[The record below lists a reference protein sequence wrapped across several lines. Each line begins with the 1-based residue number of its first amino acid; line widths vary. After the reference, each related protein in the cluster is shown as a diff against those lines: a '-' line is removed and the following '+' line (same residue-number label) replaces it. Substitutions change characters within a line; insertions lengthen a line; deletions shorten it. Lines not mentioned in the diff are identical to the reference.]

1 MSINSRDQLLLKGRP
16 EIPSIQNTTKTLDLE
31 VFQNKVLRPILK
43 LQNTIFV
50 SVFLDELRRK
60 KQDSTTFN
68 SEDKHKSIQRHLNT
82 NSSLKQRFLGIVMG
96 LFTNTEMDFYQR
108 HMSAINK
115 RIFSMLKIRLEDQ
128 LI

>member
-1 MSINSRDQLLLKGRP
+1 MSINSRDQFLLKGRP
-16 EIPSIQNTTKTLDLE
+16 EIPSIQNTAETLDLE

-60 KQDSTTFN
+60 KQDFTTFN
-68 SEDKHKSIQRHLNT
+68 SEDKHKAIKRHLNT

-96 LFTNTEMDFYQR
+96 LFTNAEMDFYQR
-108 HMSAINK
+108 RMSAINK

>member
-1 MSINSRDQLLLKGRP
+1 MCFTVICGSDHLKTSGVVR
-16 EIPSIQNTTKTLDLE
+16 QT
-31 VFQNKVLRPILK
+31 
-43 LQNTIFV
+43 
-50 SVFLDELRRK
+50 
-60 KQDSTTFN
+60 
-68 SEDKHKSIQRHLNT
+68 
-82 NSSLKQRFLGIVMG
+82 SLKQRFLGIVMG

>member
-1 MSINSRDQLLLKGRP
+1 MKGRP
-16 EIPSIQNTTKTLDLE
+16 EIPSIQNTTKTLDIE

-50 SVFLDELRRK
+50 SVFLDELKRK
-60 KQDSTTFN
+60 KQDFTAFN
-68 SEDKHKSIQRHLNT
+68 SEDKHKAIQRHLNT

>member
-1 MSINSRDQLLLKGRP
+1 MSINSRDQFLMKGRP
-16 EIPSIQNTTKTLDLE
+16 EIPSIQNTTKTLDIE

-43 LQNTIFV
+43 FQNTIFV

-60 KQDSTTFN
+60 KQDFTTFN
-68 SEDKHKSIQRHLNT
+68 SEDKHKAIQRHLNT

>member
-1 MSINSRDQLLLKGRP
+1 MKINSRDQFLLIGRP
-16 EIPSIQNTTKTLDLE
+16 GIPIQNTNKTLDLE

-43 LQNTIFV
+43 LQNIIFV

-60 KQDSTTFN
+60 KQDFKACN
-68 SEDKHKSIQRHLNT
+68 SEEKHKLIQSNLNK
-82 NSSLKQRFLGIVMG
+82 NSNLKQRYLGIVMG
-96 LFTNTEMDFYQR
+96 LFTHAEMDFYQR
-108 HMSAINK
+108 HMPGINK

>member
-1 MSINSRDQLLLKGRP
+1 MSINSRDQFLLKGRP

-60 KQDSTTFN
+60 KQDFTTFN
-68 SEDKHKSIQRHLNT
+68 SENKHKAIQRHLNT
-82 NSSLKQRFLGIVMG
+82 NSNLKQRFLGIVMG

-108 HMSAINK
+108 HISAINK
-115 RIFSMLKIRLEDQ
+115 RIFSMLKIRLKDQ

>member
-1 MSINSRDQLLLKGRP
+1 MSINSRDQFLLKGRP

-60 KQDSTTFN
+60 KQDFTTFN
-68 SEDKHKSIQRHLNT
+68 SEDKHIAIQRHLNT

-108 HMSAINK
+108 HMAAINK

>member
-1 MSINSRDQLLLKGRP
+1 MSINSRDQFLLKGRP

-60 KQDSTTFN
+60 KQDFTSFN
-68 SEDKHKSIQRHLNT
+68 SEDKHKAIQRHLNT
-82 NSSLKQRFLGIVMG
+82 NTSLKQRFLGIVMG

>member
-1 MSINSRDQLLLKGRP
+1 MSINSRDQFLLKGRP

-50 SVFLDELRRK
+50 SVLLDELRSK
-60 KQDSTTFN
+60 KQDFTTFN
-68 SEDKHKSIQRHLNT
+68 SEDKHKAIQRHLNT

>member
-1 MSINSRDQLLLKGRP
+1 MSINSRDQFLLKGRP

-43 LQNTIFV
+43 FQNTIFV

-60 KQDSTTFN
+60 KQDFTTFN

>member
-1 MSINSRDQLLLKGRP
+1 MSINSRDQFLLKGRP
-16 EIPSIQNTTKTLDLE
+16 EIPSIQNTTRTLDLE

-60 KQDSTTFN
+60 KQDFTTFN
-68 SEDKHKSIQRHLNT
+68 SEDKHKAIQRYLNT

>member
-1 MSINSRDQLLLKGRP
+1 MSINSRDQFLLKGRP
-16 EIPSIQNTTKTLDLE
+16 EIPSIQNTTRTLDLE

-60 KQDSTTFN
+60 KQDFTTFS
-68 SEDKHKSIQRHLNT
+68 SEDKHKAIQRNLNT

>member
-1 MSINSRDQLLLKGRP
+1 MSINSRDQFLMKGRP
-16 EIPSIQNTTKTLDLE
+16 EIPSIQNTTKTLDIE

-60 KQDSTTFN
+60 KQDFTTFN
-68 SEDKHKSIQRHLNT
+68 SEDKHKAIQFHLNT

>member
-1 MSINSRDQLLLKGRP
+1 MSINSRDQFLMKGRP
-16 EIPSIQNTTKTLDLE
+16 EIPSIQNTTKTLDIE

-43 LQNTIFV
+43 LQNIIFV

-60 KQDSTTFN
+60 KQDFTTFN
-68 SEDKHKSIQRHLNT
+68 SEDKYKAIQRHLNT

>member
-1 MSINSRDQLLLKGRP
+1 MSINSRDQFLMKGRP
-16 EIPSIQNTTKTLDLE
+16 EIPFIQNTTKTLDIE

-60 KQDSTTFN
+60 KQDFTTFN
-68 SEDKHKSIQRHLNT
+68 SEDKYKAIQRHLNT

>member
-1 MSINSRDQLLLKGRP
+1 MSINSRDQFLMKGRP
-16 EIPSIQNTTKTLDLE
+16 EIPFIQNTTKTLDIE

-60 KQDSTTFN
+60 KQDFTTFN
-68 SEDKHKSIQRHLNT
+68 SEDKHKAIQRHLNT

>member
-1 MSINSRDQLLLKGRP
+1 MSINSRDQFLLKGRP
-16 EIPSIQNTTKTLDLE
+16 EIPFIQNTTKTLDLE

-43 LQNTIFV
+43 LQKTIFV

-60 KQDSTTFN
+60 KQDFTTFN
-68 SEDKHKSIQRHLNT
+68 SEEKHKAIQHHLNT
-82 NSSLKQRFLGIVMG
+82 NSSLKQRFLGIVIG
-96 LFTNTEMDFYQR
+96 LFTNAEIDFYQR

-115 RIFSMLKIRLEDQ
+115 RIFLMLKLRLENQ

>member
-1 MSINSRDQLLLKGRP
+1 MKGRP
-16 EIPSIQNTTKTLDLE
+16 EIPSIQNTTKTLDFE

-60 KQDSTTFN
+60 KQDFTTFN
-68 SEDKHKSIQRHLNT
+68 SEDKHKAIQRHLNT

>member
-1 MSINSRDQLLLKGRP
+1 MSINSRDQFLLKGRP

-43 LQNTIFV
+43 LQSTIFV

-60 KQDSTTFN
+60 KQDFTTFN
-68 SEDKHKSIQRHLNT
+68 SEDKHKAIQRHFNT

>member
-1 MSINSRDQLLLKGRP
+1 MSINFRDQFLLKGRT
-16 EIPSIQNTTKTLDLE
+16 EIPYIQNTAKTLDLE

-50 SVFLDELRRK
+50 SLFLDDLRRK
-60 KQDSTTFN
+60 KQDFTTFN
-68 SEDKHKSIQRHLNT
+68 SEEKHIAIQGHLNT

-96 LFTNTEMDFYQR
+96 LFTNAEMDYYQR

>member
-1 MSINSRDQLLLKGRP
+1 MSINSRDQFLLKGRP
-16 EIPSIQNTTKTLDLE
+16 EIPSIQNTAKTLDHE

-50 SVFLDELRRK
+50 SLFLDELRRK
-60 KQDSTTFN
+60 KQDFTTFN
-68 SEDKHKSIQRHLNT
+68 SEEKHKAIKRHLNT
-82 NSSLKQRFLGIVMG
+82 NSSLKQRFLGIVIG
-96 LFTNTEMDFYQR
+96 LFTNAEMDYYQL

-115 RIFSMLKIRLEDQ
+115 RIFSMLKIRLEHQ

>member
-1 MSINSRDQLLLKGRP
+1 MSINSRDHFLMKGRP
-16 EIPSIQNTTKTLDLE
+16 EIPSIQITTKTLDIE

-43 LQNTIFV
+43 FQNTIFV

-60 KQDSTTFN
+60 KQDFTTFN
-68 SEDKHKSIQRHLNT
+68 SEDKHKAIQRHLNT

-96 LFTNTEMDFYQR
+96 LFTNAEMDFYQR

>member
-1 MSINSRDQLLLKGRP
+1 MSINSRDQFLMKGRP
-16 EIPSIQNTTKTLDLE
+16 EISSIQNTTKTLDIE

-60 KQDSTTFN
+60 KQDFTTFN
-68 SEDKHKSIQRHLNT
+68 SEDKHKAIQRHLNT

>member
-1 MSINSRDQLLLKGRP
+1 MSINSRDQLLMKGRP

-60 KQDSTTFN
+60 KQDFTTFN
-68 SEDKHKSIQRHLNT
+68 SEDKHKAIQRHLNT

>member
-1 MSINSRDQLLLKGRP
+1 MSINSRDQFLLKARP

-60 KQDSTTFN
+60 KQDFTTFN
-68 SEDKHKSIQRHLNT
+68 SEDKHKAIQRHLNT

>member
-1 MSINSRDQLLLKGRP
+1 MSINSRDQFLLKGRP
-16 EIPSIQNTTKTLDLE
+16 EIPSIQNTTRTLDLE

-60 KQDSTTFN
+60 KQDFITFS
-68 SEDKHKSIQRHLNT
+68 SEDKHKAIQRHLNT

-115 RIFSMLKIRLEDQ
+115 RIFSMLKIRLKDQ

>member
-1 MSINSRDQLLLKGRP
+1 MSINSRDQFLMKGRP
-16 EIPSIQNTTKTLDLE
+16 EISSIQNTTKTLDIE

-43 LQNTIFV
+43 LQNIIFV

-60 KQDSTTFN
+60 KQDFTTFN
-68 SEDKHKSIQRHLNT
+68 SEDKHKAIQRHLNT